1 MNDQTTRVVVF
12 GGGTG
17 SFSLLQA
24 FKNHVS
30 DLTAV
35 VNMSDDGGS
44 TGILRDELGVLPAG
58 DVRQCLVAL
67 SDSQE
72 VRNLFN
78 YRFSEGRLSG
88 QSLGN
93 IILSGL
99 ELEYGS
105 FAEAVR
111 VAGDI
116 LRIRGHVVP
125 VTLGDH
131 RLRLQD
137 GQQLVKGEH
146 QIDNYKVEH
155 RTALVWLE
163 PRAVLNPVA
172 AQAIA
177 DADLLVI
184 APGGMYESI
193 LPIFAVDGIVEAFAA
208 SSASKIYVA
217 NLVNKPR
224 HTDGWHVVDYVQEI
238 ERYLGEGTIDTVLY
252 NDAPVP
258 AELMTKYV
266 SAGEVPVSTDPERFS
281 EVSAR
286 ILGAPLVAPKL
297 VFPSK
302 AEHGITRTLIR
313 HDSELVWQAFKKHLN
328 V

>member
-1 MNDQTTRVVVF
+1 MSNQTTRVVVF

-67 SDSQE
+67 SDSLE
-72 VRNLFN
+72 IRELFN
-78 YRFSEGRLSG
+78 YRFSEGRLAG
-88 QSLGN
+88 HSLGN
-93 IILSGL
+93 MILSGL
-99 ELEYGS
+99 ELQYGS

-111 VAGDI
+111 VAGDV
-116 LRIRGHVVP
+116 LRIHGRVVP
-125 VTLGDH
+125 VTLGNH

-137 GQQLVKGEH
+137 GPKLVKGEH

-163 PRAVLNPVA
+163 PHAVLNPAA
-172 AQAIA
+172 AQAI
-177 DADLLVI
+177 DEADLLVI

-193 LPIFAVDGIVEAFAA
+193 LPIFAVDGIVEAFANSRA
-208 SSASKIYVA
+208 RKVYVA

-224 HTDGWHVVDYVQEI
+224 HTDNWHVVDYVQEI
-238 ERYLGEGTIDTVLY
+238 ERYLGEGAIDTVFY
-252 NDAPVP
+252 NTAAAPS
-258 AELMTKYV
+258 ELMTKYMA
-266 SAGEVPVSTDPERFS
+266 AGEVPVSTDPERFT
-281 EVSAR
+281 EVSAHMV
-286 ILGAPLVAPKL
+286 GVPLVAPEL
-297 VFPSK
+297 VLPSK
-302 AEHGITRTLIR
+302 AERGITRTLIR
-313 HDSELVWQAFKKHLN
+313 HDGELVWQALQKYLTH
-328 V
+328 